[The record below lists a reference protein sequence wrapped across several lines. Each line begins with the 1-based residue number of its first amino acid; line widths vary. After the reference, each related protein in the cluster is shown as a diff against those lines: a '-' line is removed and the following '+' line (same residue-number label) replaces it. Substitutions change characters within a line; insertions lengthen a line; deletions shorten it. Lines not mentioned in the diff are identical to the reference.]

1 MTSSISESNQGTSAN
16 EENYEE
22 DSKAPDEL
30 KDFDFLYEEHPSTQ
44 GQDYLYDMDD
54 YPNDDFYTSN
64 TKSFKHN
71 DSAHDTEREIDAEND
86 GKDGNCDGNNEEE
99 NEKEIDLRPH
109 FIHTQALD
117 DLNENDSED
126 RKRDKKIMRKK
137 RHKPLVENDGNSSDT
152 SNQSKNSI
160 RRPSTISYVR
170 IVIKIF
176 VAFLAY
182 FKWGTALQNL
192 VTRAY

>member
-16 EENYEE
+16 EENFEE

-44 GQDYLYDMDD
+44 QDYLYELDD

-64 TKSFKHN
+64 TKNFKNN
-71 DSAHDTEREIDAEND
+71 DSAHDTEREIDAGED
-86 GKDGNCDGNNEEE
+86 GKDGGGDGNADEEM
-99 NEKEIDLRPH
+99 EKEIDLRPH
-109 FIHTQALD
+109 FIDLRPTQALD
-117 DLNENDSED
+117 DLNENDSEE
-126 RKRDKKIMRKK
+126 RKRDKKITRKK
-137 RHKPLVENDGNSSDT
+137 RHKILVENDGNSSDT

-170 IVIKIF
+170 EEVKP
-176 VAFLAY
+176 
-182 FKWGTALQNL
+182 Q
-192 VTRAY
+192 